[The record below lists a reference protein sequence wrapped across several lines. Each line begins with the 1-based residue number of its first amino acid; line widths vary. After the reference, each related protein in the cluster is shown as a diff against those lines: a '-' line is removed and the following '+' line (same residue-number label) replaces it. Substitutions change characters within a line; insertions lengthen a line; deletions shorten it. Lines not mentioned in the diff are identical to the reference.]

1 MVGDAPPL
9 LLSSLLSPYDIARF
23 YSPPP
28 SNTTSAHL
36 LSVSS
41 ILETLIIQ
49 ITPFACAEM
58 DLLMK
63 YLGSDSHG
71 FRFQLSDPLVHAR

>member
-1 MVGDAPPL
+1 MPHPSC
-9 LLSSLLSPYDIARF
+9 LSSLLSPYDIACF
-23 YSPPP
+23 SSPP

-49 ITPFACAEM
+49 ITPFACDEM
-58 DLLMK
+58 DPLMQ

-71 FRFQLSDPLVHAR
+71 IRFQLSDPLVHAR